1 MLNPLDDDAPDVL
14 RGGDGDDYLNAGGGA
29 DTLEGGAGADL
40 LEGESGD
47 DFLVGGEGA
56 DDLRGGDGSDVLS
69 GGAGDDALRG
79 GAGSDR
85 CVFDAGGEHDTII
98 EGALDTVTFGE
109 GIQVADLSLW
119 QSGSDLVIGNAN
131 GLDTLTVANWYV
143 GAQYQV
149 SGFEF
154 ADGSTWTA
162 LYANDQ
168 AAKSKRG
175 TPGGDAIFGGAID
188 ETISGFGGNDQL
200 FGNGGADTLLG
211 GLGDDT
217 LNGGSGADTYLVY
230 LGDGRDLIQESG
242 SGIDTLRFGPGI
254 AKADLQRARSGNDLV
269 LTHANGVDRVT
280 IGNWFNDATNQIESI
295 VFSATGESFT
305 HSELTDPFLS
315 LTGTAGNDFIAGGNA
330 YGETILGLAGD
341 DELHGGAGN
350 DSLTGGL
357 GNDRLFGE
365 GGNDRYFF
373 VSGTARTS

>member
-1 MLNPLDDDAPDVL
+1 AIVSGVPMLNPLDDDAPDVL

-79 GAGSDR
+79 GLGSDR
-85 CVFDAGGEHDTII
+85 YVFDAGGEHDTII
-98 EGALDTVTFGE
+98 EGELDTVTFGE
-109 GIQVADLSLW
+109 GIQAADLSLW
-119 QSGSDLVIGNAN
+119 QSGSDLVLGNAT
-131 GLDTLTVANWYV
+131 GSDTLTVANWYV
-143 GAQYQV
+143 GGQYQV

-154 ADGSTWTA
+154 SDGSTWTA

-175 TPGGDAIFGGAID
+175 TPGADAIFGGAID
-188 ETISGFGGNDQL
+188 ETISGFEGGDQL

-217 LNGGSGADTYLVY
+217 LNGGSGPDTYLVY

-242 SGIDTLRFGPGI
+242 SGTDTLRFGPGI
-254 AKADLQRARSGNDLV
+254 AKD
-269 LTHANGVDRVT
+269 
-280 IGNWFNDATNQIESI
+280 
-295 VFSATGESFT
+295 
-305 HSELTDPFLS
+305 
-315 LTGTAGNDFIAGGNA
+315 
-330 YGETILGLAGD
+330 
-341 DELHGGAGN
+341 
-350 DSLTGGL
+350 
-357 GNDRLFGE
+357 
-365 GGNDRYFF
+365 
-373 VSGTARTS
+373 